1 MVIVTGCGPQSKV
14 IRPPAATAFTTAAEV
29 QLAGV
34 PSPIVR
40 SGRLVSTAR
49 AVAGT
54 VAFPPGLPGFGKFFG
69 LALGFGGTGFDA
81 DGAAAADGEAT
92 GPVVALAAEAA
103 TGGGPELWQ
112 AASEPAAHTARMIR
126 PKRIGRCY
134 GLPPAT

>member
-1 MVIVTGCGPQSKV
+1 MSVMVIVTGCGPQSKV

-34 PSPIVR
+34 PLPIVR

-54 VAFPPGLPGFGKFFG
+54 VAFPPGLPGFGSVFG
-69 LALGFGGTGFDA
+69 LALGFGGTGVGTEA
-81 DGAAAADGEAT
+81 DEAGGAAAE
-92 GPVVALAAEAA
+92 LAATAGA
-103 TGGGPELWQ
+103 NGRSELWH

-126 PKRIGRCY
+126 PQRIGRCY
-134 GLPPAT
+134 GFPPAT